1 MLNENLKEA
10 SIAGV
15 KIFINAKERI
25 EQNYK
30 IKGAEHNYFG
40 DLNFVESYGKA
51 PLYYD
56 ITFYIIPENLSD
68 PENSNEQ
75 QYRKLQDIFANS
87 ITQKGGIL
95 LTLPDYEPLF
105 VMPVPNNEI
114 KTVKYRGYYQ
124 IKMRFTNALNVF
136 QASQVPNINFQNSLN
151 NVRKDNN
158 SFLNQALNF
167 KNNAFQ
173 KVQEFNTQNEEIAN
187 YIQGIASNPLQIQ
200 GTLNYINTSIYTIPT
215 AVNGFSSSVTNL
227 KNQVLDIPNNITNYV
242 EAVDAMFDN
251 FVNIFSTPESQI
263 DGLLSIGN
271 FTASEPEIPSQSV
284 TAQNIISNNQNL
296 TFLFK
301 VGALTSIYNTI
312 NSIEINTK
320 DNLIKLAQQELAIFL
335 SLQGSNFV
343 TDNLINMRNAFYYI
357 LLQLLQN
364 SINVLTVE
372 ILQPTNLATIIY
384 RYNGNLDFFDE
395 TIAVNRLSNIYA
407 VEGKLQILLN
417 QA

>member
-56 ITFYIIPENLSD
+56 ITFYIIPENLND
-68 PENSNEQ
+68 PEISNEQ

>member
-1 MLNENLKEA
+1 MLNPDLKQV

-15 KIFINAKERI
+15 KIFINSKERI

-40 DLNFVESYGKA
+40 DLNFVETYGKA

-56 ITFYIIPENLSD
+56 ITFYIIPEDLND
-68 PENSNEQ
+68 PETSNEQ
-75 QYRKLQDIFANS
+75 QYRKLQDIFTNS

-105 VMPVPNNEI
+105 VMPAPNNEI

-124 IKMRFTNALNVF
+124 IKMRFTNALNTF
-136 QASQVPNINFQNSLN
+136 KASQVPNINFQNSLN

-158 SFLNQALNF
+158 SFLNQALDF
-167 KNNAFQ
+167 KNNVFQ
-173 KVQEFNTQNEEIAN
+173 KVQEFSTQNDEVAN
-187 YIQGIASNPLQIQ
+187 YIQSLASTPLQIQ
-200 GTLNYINTSIYTIPT
+200 GTLNYINTSIYIIPT
-215 AVNGFSSSVTNL
+215 AVNDFLNSVVNL
-227 KNQVLDIPNNITNYV
+227 KNEILNIPNNITNYV
-242 EAVDAMFDN
+242 NAVNSMFDN

-263 DGLLSIGN
+263 DGLISMGN
-271 FTASEPEIPSQSV
+271 FTASQPEIPNQSI

-301 VGALTSIYNTI
+301 VEALIGIYNSI
-312 NSIEINTK
+312 NGVAINTK
-320 DNLIKLAQQELAIFL
+320 NNLIKLAQQELEIFL
-335 SLQGSNFV
+335 SLQGSNFI
-343 TDNLINMRNAFYYI
+343 TDNLINMRNGFYYI

-364 SINVLTVE
+364 SINILTVD
-372 ILQPTNLATIIY
+372 IQQPANLTTIIH
-384 RYNGNLDFFDE
+384 RYNGNLDFLDE
-395 TIAVNRLSNIYA
+395 TVAVNKLSNIYA
-407 VEGKLQILLN
+407 VQGKLQILLN